1 MSTDTAEAF
10 NRLLLELVPADGS
23 PIGNQSLRERFAA
36 AAEVAGR
43 PASDRDFDVLRDRL
57 IADGVLGRGKGRGGS
72 VHRLGPTD
80 AFDLAPKEPQPT
92 TPPTRPRTRP
102 AAPPTP
108 PARAGSDDVQVL
120 SYRHTDR
127 RKNNPEVGMV
137 SPASDPEQ
145 PRTLWQHDPYLD
157 PTCSGRARRSACAS
171 RWTPSAC
178 TSTSAW
184 TR

>member
-72 VHRLGPTD
+72 VHRLEPVE
-80 AFDLAPKEPQPT
+80 AFDLAPKASQPT

-145 PRTLWQHDPYLD
+145 PRTVWQHNPYLD
-157 PTCSGRARRSACAS
+157 PTCNGRARRSA
-171 RWTPSAC
+171 
-178 TSTSAW
+178 
-184 TR
+184 